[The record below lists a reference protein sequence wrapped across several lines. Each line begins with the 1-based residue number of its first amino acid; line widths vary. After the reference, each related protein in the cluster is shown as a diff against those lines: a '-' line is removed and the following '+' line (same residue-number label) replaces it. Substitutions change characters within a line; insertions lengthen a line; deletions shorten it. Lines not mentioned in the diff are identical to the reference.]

1 MQSLRQERDSLCV
14 YGQTA
19 TGQMSASA
27 GRQAARLDNQ
37 SQIGELKGA
46 FEMSIVSSLLG
57 TLLKAAFKNLG
68 AKKTA
73 ELVTS
78 KPVREVGKK
87 IIKHEIK
94 KRLK

>member
-1 MQSLRQERDSLCV
+1 
-14 YGQTA
+14 
-19 TGQMSASA
+19 
-27 GRQAARLDNQ
+27 
-37 SQIGELKGA
+37 
-46 FEMSIVSSLLG
+46 MSIVSSLLG
-57 TLLKAAFKNLG
+57 TILKAAFNNLG

-73 ELVTS
+73 QLATS

>member
-1 MQSLRQERDSLCV
+1 
-14 YGQTA
+14 
-19 TGQMSASA
+19 
-27 GRQAARLDNQ
+27 
-37 SQIGELKGA
+37 
-46 FEMSIVSSLLG
+46 MSILG
-57 TLLKAAFKNLG
+57 SIVGSILKAAFNNLG

-73 ELVTS
+73 QLMTS

>member
-1 MQSLRQERDSLCV
+1 M
-14 YGQTA
+14 
-19 TGQMSASA
+19 
-27 GRQAARLDNQ
+27 
-37 SQIGELKGA
+37 
-46 FEMSIVSSLLG
+46 LG
-57 TLLKAAFKNLG
+57 TILKTVIKVAFSNLG

-73 ELVTS
+73 DILTS

>member
-1 MQSLRQERDSLCV
+1 
-14 YGQTA
+14 
-19 TGQMSASA
+19 MSFVSFLI
-27 GRQAARLDNQ
+27 RT
-37 SQIGELKGA
+37 ILK
-46 FEMSIVSSLLG
+46 S
-57 TLLKAAFKNLG
+57 AFKNLG

-78 KPVREVGKK
+78 KPVREFGKK